1 MSADSNAQPYDVSGL
16 VAALGDNNGLV
27 RQHAREELVDIG
39 HPAVPSLR
47 AALASPHEQVRWEA
61 AKALSEIATPESAPG
76 LVTALEDREFSVRW
90 IAAEGLVAI
99 GHRSVEPLLE
109 ALVAR
114 GDRQWLREGA
124 HHVLKTLSKRGGSY
138 EAIAPVLAA
147 LEGMEPEL
155 VVPPAAKAALN
166 AMRVSRD

>member
-1 MSADSNAQPYDVSGL
+1 MSADSNAQSNDVSGL
-16 VAALGDNNGLV
+16 VATLGDSNGLA
-27 RQHAREELVDIG
+27 RQRAREELVDIG
-39 HPAVPSLR
+39 PPAVPSLR
-47 AALASPHEQVRWEA
+47 TALASPHEQVRWEA
-61 AKALSEIATPESAPG
+61 AKALSEIAAPESAPG
-76 LVTALEDREFSVRW
+76 LVAALEDREFSVRW

-114 GDRQWLREGA
+114 GDRQWLQEGA
-124 HHVLKTLSKRGGSY
+124 HHILRALSKRGTY

-166 AMRVSRD
+166 AMRSSSD

>member
-1 MSADSNAQPYDVSGL
+1 MSADSNAQSNDVSGL
-16 VAALGDNNGLV
+16 VATLGDSNGLA
-27 RQHAREELVDIG
+27 RQRAREELVDIG

-47 AALASPHEQVRWEA
+47 IALASPHEQVRWEA
-61 AKALSEIATPESAPG
+61 AKALSEIAAPESAPG
-76 LVTALEDREFSVRW
+76 LVMALEDREFSVRW

-114 GDRQWLREGA
+114 GDRQWLQEGA
-124 HHVLKTLSKRGGSY
+124 HHVLKALSKRGMY

-155 VVPPAAKAALN
+155 VAPPAAKAALN
-166 AMRVSRD
+166 AMRASRD

>member
-1 MSADSNAQPYDVSGL
+1 MSTDSNAQPYDVSGL
-16 VAALGDNNGLV
+16 VAVLGGGDGLA
-27 RQHAREELVDIG
+27 RQRAREALVDIG
-39 HPAVPSLR
+39 QPAESALR
-47 AALASPHEQVRWEA
+47 IALTSPHEQVRWEA
-61 AKALSEIATPESAPG
+61 AKALSEIAAPESAPG

-99 GHRSVEPLLE
+99 GHRSIEPLLE

-124 HHVLKTLSKRGGSY
+124 HHVLKALSKRSSH

-147 LEGMEPEL
+147 LEGVEPEL
-155 VVPPAAKAALN
+155 VVPPAAKAALQS
-166 AMRVSRD
+166 VHSGSG

>member
-1 MSADSNAQPYDVSGL
+1 MSADSNAQPYAVSGL
-16 VAALGDNNGLV
+16 VATLGDRNGLA
-27 RQHAREELVDIG
+27 RQRAREALVEIG
-39 HPAVPSLR
+39 QAAVPALR
-47 AALASPHEQVRWEA
+47 TALVSPHEQVRWEA
-61 AKALSEIATPESAPG
+61 AKALSEIAAPESAPG

-99 GHRSVEPLLE
+99 GHSSVESLLE

-124 HHVLKTLSKRGGSY
+124 HHVLKALSKRGSY
-138 EAIAPVLAA
+138 EAIAPVLVG

-166 AMRVSRD
+166 AMRSSSD

>member
-1 MSADSNAQPYDVSGL
+1 MSAVSNAQPNDVSGF
-16 VAALGDNNGLV
+16 VAALGDSNGLV
-27 RQHAREELVDIG
+27 RQRAREALVDIG
-39 HPAVPSLR
+39 QPAVPSLR
-47 AALASPHEQVRWEA
+47 SALASPHEQVRWEA
-61 AKALSEIATPESAPG
+61 AKALSEIAAPESAPG

-99 GHRSVEPLLE
+99 GHRSIEPLLE

-124 HHVLKTLSKRGGSY
+124 HHVLKALSKRGAY
-138 EAIAPVLAA
+138 EAIAPVLVG

-155 VVPPAAKAALN
+155 VVPPAAKAALKS
-166 AMRVSRD
+166 MRSNG

>member
-1 MSADSNAQPYDVSGL
+1 MSTDSNAQLYDVSGL
-16 VAALGDNNGLV
+16 VAALGDNNGLI
-27 RQHAREELVDIG
+27 RQHAREVLVDIG
-39 HPAVPSLR
+39 HPAVPSLMT
-47 AALASPHEQVRWEA
+47 ALASPQEQVRWEA
-61 AKALSEIATPESAPG
+61 AKALSDIAAPESAPS
-76 LVTALEDREFSVRW
+76 LVSALEDREFSVRW

-109 ALVAR
+109 ALVVR

-124 HHVLKTLSKRGGSY
+124 HHVLKVLSKRGSY

-155 VVPPAAKAALN
+155 VVPPAAKAALKS
-166 AMRVSRD
+166 MRSSD

>member
-1 MSADSNAQPYDVSGL
+1 MPADSNAQPNDVSGFI
-16 VAALGDNNGLV
+16 AALGDGNGLV
-27 RQHAREELVDIG
+27 RQRAREALVDVG
-39 HPAVPSLR
+39 QPAVP
-47 AALASPHEQVRWEA
+47 ALLTALVSSHEQVRWEA
-61 AKALSEIATPESAPG
+61 AKALSEIAAPESAPG
-76 LVTALEDREFSVRW
+76 LVTALADREFSVRW

-124 HHVLKTLSKRGGSY
+124 HHVLKALSKRGSH

-166 AMRVSRD
+166 VMRSGSD

>member
-1 MSADSNAQPYDVSGL
+1 MSADSNAQSCDVSGL
-16 VAALGDNNGLV
+16 VVTLGDSNGLA
-27 RQHAREELVDIG
+27 RQHAREALVEIG
-39 HPAVPSLR
+39 QPAVPALR
-47 AALASPHEQVRWEA
+47 TALASPHEQVRWEA
-61 AKALSEIATPESAPG
+61 AKALSEIAAPESAPG

-114 GDRQWLREGA
+114 VDRQWLREGA
-124 HHVLKTLSKRGGSY
+124 HHVLKALSKRGSY
-138 EAIAPVLAA
+138 EAIAPVLVG

-166 AMRVSRD
+166 AMRSSSD